1 MSKWHSVPLAAAAL
15 LLFTQTGLAQDREMG
30 GGMTFLPKSFAALE
44 IKLEPTFEFSFAE
57 HAANGVA
64 LRNRSAGTIH
74 LRGIPQKRKVI
85 RALLYWNFSDL
96 NDEGKRR
103 LSVLFNGNN
112 VAGEKTADNV
122 DPCWGMAGNHTYR
135 ADVTRFIPAED
146 PNQDYRVVTLFDD
159 GTSTTGQNPWRS
171 PEVQNRRM
179 EGAWLVVIYASDQDT
194 GVPPRSV
201 AIYDGLAGTTM
212 IGTDLIA
219 SLIHPLIN
227 GGEGLF
233 TMFGAD
239 GQRGSGHNTTSLANE
254 KTFFNGNQIAGPFD
268 PALPPIPLPLSASDW
283 DGSDGWPLTQLADT
297 HTHAVELEPGVST
310 VEYQVGGDCLT
321 PVAFMIEGLL

>member
-1 MSKWHSVPLAAAAL
+1 MSKWHPVPFAAAL
-15 LLFTQTGLAQDREMG
+15 MLLFTQTGFAQDRAMG
-30 GGMTFLPKSFAALE
+30 GGMTFLPKSERAME
-44 IKLEPTFEFSFAE
+44 IKLEPSFEVSLAE

-74 LRGIPQKRKVI
+74 LRGIPQKRRVI
-85 RALLYWNFSDL
+85 LALLYWNFSDL
-96 NDEGKRR
+96 NVEGQRR

-112 VAGEKTADNV
+112 VAGELTAENV

-135 ADVTRFIPAED
+135 ADVTRFVPAQD

-159 GTSTTGQNPWRS
+159 ETSTTGQNPWRPIES
-171 PEVQNRRM
+171 QARRM
-179 EGAWLVVIYASDQDT
+179 EGAWLVVLYASDSDT
-194 GVPPRSV
+194 GEPPRNV
-201 AIYDGLAGTTM
+201 AIYDALSGTTM

-219 SLIHPLIN
+219 HLLHPSIN

-239 GQRGSGHNTTSLANE
+239 GQRGSGHNNTSLANE
-254 KTFFNGNQIAGPFD
+254 KTFFNGNQIAGPFGD
-268 PALPPIPLPLSASDW
+268 PPPSPLPLSASDW

-297 HTHAVELEPGVST
+297 HTHAVKLESGVST
-310 VEYQVGGDCLT
+310 VEYDVGGDCLT
-321 PVAFMIEGLL
+321 PVTFVIEGLL